1 MANAFLPRELVHE
14 WSDAIGADPTEHQA
28 TLTRLLKAQ
37 RRLTKFVEEN
47 QADMEPATAG
57 VTIYL
62 VGVLVRLFDL
72 AGGQLRSATW
82 AQLREASAKVQGAI
96 PSLLP
101 LDETLPE
108 RIRKFEGRA
117 QPHVLDEALMALFER
132 GARSEEEANLSTDES
147 VKVFLLMW
155 VVTEVLDAN
164 WRPPKSFSGEAKY
177 TYVHIEPDEAEAS
190 DE

>member
-14 WSDAIGADPTEHQA
+14 WSDSIGADPTEHQA

-82 AQLREASAKVQGAI
+82 AQLREASAKVQA
-96 PSLLP
+96 PSPAYFHSTRPSRSAYEP
-101 LDETLPE
+101 LRDAHSRTFLMKPSWPCSNAALAAK
-108 RIRKFEGRA
+108 RK
-117 QPHVLDEALMALFER
+117 P
-132 GARSEEEANLSTDES
+132 T
-147 VKVFLLMW
+147 
-155 VVTEVLDAN
+155 
-164 WRPPKSFSGEAKY
+164 
-177 TYVHIEPDEAEAS
+177 
-190 DE
+190 

>member
-1 MANAFLPRELVHE
+1 MANAFLPRQRVHD
-14 WSDAIGADPTEHQA
+14 WSDAIGADPVEHQA
-28 TLTRLLKAQ
+28 TLTRLLKGQ
-37 RRLTKFVEEN
+37 RRLTKFIEEN

-62 VGVLVRLFDL
+62 VGVLVRIFDL

-96 PSLLP
+96 PHLLP

-108 RIRKFEGRA
+108 RVRSFSDRA

-132 GARSEEEANLSTDES
+132 GARSEEEANLSTAES
-147 VKVFLLMW
+147 IKVFLLMW

-164 WRPPKSFSGEAKY
+164 WRPASGFEGETSY
-177 TYVHIEPDEAEAS
+177 TYLHIEPEEPAKSED
-190 DE
+190 

>member
-1 MANAFLPRELVHE
+1 MANAFIPRDIIHE
-14 WSDAIGADPTEHQA
+14 WSDAIGEDPTGHQA
-28 TLTRLLKAQ
+28 TLTRLLKSQ

-57 VTIYL
+57 VTLYL
-62 VGVLVRLFDL
+62 IGVLVRLFDL

-82 AQLREASAKVQGAI
+82 AQLRDASSKIQGAI

-101 LDETLPE
+101 LDDSLPE
-108 RIRKFEGRA
+108 RVRKFDARA
-117 QPHVLDEALMALFER
+117 QPHILDEALMSLFER
-132 GARSEEEANLSTDES
+132 GARSEEEADLSTAES

-164 WRPPKSFSGEAKY
+164 WRPASSFDGEASY
-177 TYVHIEPDEAEAS
+177 TYVHIEPAEA
-190 DE
+190 